1 MAINADVPN
10 PAQDDDAEL
19 PRKAWVKPEM
29 LLQAPLTDAE
39 GAGSSAGD
47 GITNMS

>member
-1 MAINADVPN
+1 MSIDADVHK

-19 PRKAWVKPEM
+19 PRKAWVKPEI
-29 LLQAPLTDAE
+29 LLQAPLIDAE